1 MKIFFFNVKKRLK
14 LGTVIDPNTFY
25 WFTLQ
30 GMIFHNIYNLNYI
43 TIGKHPDDI
52 VLHDIYCFSF
62 YDALTLNSVR
72 GQWGQSIYNNL
83 HNFNNKTFSMTTS
96 KTNNCVFVVFVKD
109 SKDIESF

>member
-14 LGTVIDPNTFY
+14 FGTVIDPNTFY

-43 TIGKHPDDI
+43 TIGKHVNYPDDI

-72 GQWGQSIYNNL
+72 GQ
-83 HNFNNKTFSMTTS
+83 
-96 KTNNCVFVVFVKD
+96 
-109 SKDIESF
+109 